1 MPKLVFVDDSL
12 PGISRR
18 RFGKGWG
25 YYDPEGERIT
35 DEEEIDRLNAL
46 AVPPAYK
53 DVWLCPSPNGHIQAT
68 GYDEKG
74 RKQYRY
80 HEDFRARREA
90 EKYERCLDFGRK
102 LPLVR
107 ARVEDDLDDHDPDRD
122 GVLAAVVR
130 LLDLGKVRIGNT
142 AYAKENRSYGATTLR
157 KSHAEAPRS
166 RIRLEY
172 RAKSGKQRSLVIND
186 GSLARMVRRCQDL
199 PGQHLFQY
207 LDADGKRHQVSS
219 CDVNDYIREAMG
231 GDFTAK
237 HFRTW
242 GASAQAFEILAEAG
256 DKDITLADM
265 LDPVSE
271 ALGNTPAISR
281 QSYIHP
287 ALVDLCKEGAPEYF
301 GGLHL
306 PRKTKYLSRHERG
319 LIEFLETLPEKAAPR
334 KKAA

>member
-1 MPKLVFVDDSL
+1 MAKLVYVDDNL

-18 RFGKGWG
+18 RYGKGWG
-25 YYDPEGERIT
+25 YFDADGERIA
-35 DEEEIDRLNAL
+35 DEDEIARLNAL
-46 AVPPAYK
+46 AVPPAWK
-53 DVWLCPSPNGHIQAT
+53 DVWLCASSNGHIQAT

-90 EKYERCLDFGRK
+90 EKYEQCVDFGRK
-102 LPLVR
+102 LPLIR
-107 ARVEDDLDDHDPDRD
+107 ARVEEDLGHKESDRD

-130 LLDLGKVRIGNT
+130 LLDLGKVRIGNSI
-142 AYAKENRSYGATTLR
+142 YAKRNRSYGATTLR

-172 RAKSGKQRSLVIND
+172 RAKSGKRRSLVIND

-207 LDADGKRHQVSS
+207 LDEAGERHAVSS
-219 CDVNDYIREAMG
+219 CDVNDYIRETMG

-242 GASAQAFEILAEAG
+242 GASAMAFEILAKAG
-256 DKDITLADM
+256 DKDINLADM

-281 QSYIHP
+281 QSYVHP
-287 ALVDLCKEGAPEYF
+287 LLVDLCKEGAPEYF
-301 GGLHL
+301 GGLRL
-306 PRKTKYLSRHERG
+306 PRKTKYLSRYERG
-319 LIEFLETLPEKAAPR
+319 LIEFLEELSEKAAPR